1 MGLLLRAPEIRIAC
15 SNKLLHA
22 CEQMMLYPDI
32 SAQVFRPDDLLV
44 LYLFSI
50 KIFYSARARDLAE
63 VNKIIGKLS
72 KL

>member
-1 MGLLLRAPEIRIAC
+1 
-15 SNKLLHA
+15 
-22 CEQMMLYPDI
+22 MMLYPDI